1 MLHQP
6 ELVVAPADADTA
18 DAEEEEI
25 KEDEEVKDEDEGQKE
40 TQDCRC
46 YKFFGICFL
55 LFVAGVFCVFIVSS
69 HFWRISG
76 YMFLTGCSCPQGE
89 QAFKP
94 TVLNPTK
101 MGLQTCGILK
111 SQRRNRDPTEYENGL
126 MKDIHPT
133 SAQENLYFGGFEKK
147 KTYLD
152 RIG

>member
-18 DAEEEEI
+18 DAEEDEV

-46 YKFFGICFL
+46 YKFFEICFL
-55 LFVAGVFCVFIVSS
+55 FFVAGVVLFLVFPVT
-69 HFWRISG
+69 FG
-76 YMFLTGCSCPQGE
+76 GFLGICSCPQCE

-101 MGLQTCGILK
+101 MGLQTCVK
-111 SQRRNRDPTEYENGL
+111 SQVSTPYARHPSEYENAL
-126 MKDIHPT
+126 MK
-133 SAQENLYFGGFEKK
+133 ENLIRPNG
-147 KTYLD
+147 
-152 RIG
+152 